1 MEAVRAWL
9 VDEGAQMWG
18 GSHGFVGEGA
28 QVWGGFCGEM
38 GESKG
43 RMGAKARRCGAA
55 SAVKGGGSKG
65 RMGAKDA

>member
-28 QVWGGFCGEM
+28 QVWGGFCGE
-38 GESKG
+38 
-43 RMGAKARRCGAA
+43 
-55 SAVKGGGSKG
+55 GGGSKG